1 MPLSIGT
8 RLAQYE
14 ILAPL
19 GSGGMGDVYRA
30 RDSRLNREV
39 ALKVMAAHV
48 AADPEL
54 RRRFEIEAR
63 AVAAL
68 SHPSI
73 LSIHELAVID
83 GIQVAVME
91 LLEGETLRERLRKG
105 PLAWRDAIP
114 VAVSIADGLAAAHMR
129 GIIHRDLKPE
139 NVFLTSDGAVKILDF
154 GLALQ
159 RLEGPEVSTDSPTIA
174 RTMPGVVL
182 GTFGYMSPE
191 QVTGERVD
199 GRTDIFAL
207 GCLVYEMLTGRRLFD
222 GATPQEVIARVL
234 HDSLPDLSAFDPI
247 APPELRMIVARCVD
261 RDPARRFESVQDV
274 SMALK
279 ALLTGSAAVPGRRS
293 KPRGKS
299 LAILP
304 FVNAGADP
312 QIEYLTDG
320 ITESIINSLSQLGGL
335 RVVPR
340 SLAFRHKG
348 LQVDPATVGLALNVR
363 TILTG
368 RVVQHGDVLNI
379 QAELVDT
386 QTESQ
391 LWGEQFRQK
400 VSDIQTVQEEIA
412 WQISEALRLKLT
424 GEQKKKLRKR
434 QTVSPEAYQEYLR
447 GRYNW
452 NNWTPEGFRVAIE
465 HFEQAIALDPNY
477 ALAYAGIADSYG
489 AMAYYGFVA
498 PDVGYPRARDAA
510 REALRLDP
518 DVADAH
524 ASLAL
529 GALFWQY
536 DWKTAE
542 REFTVA
548 LKLNPQ
554 YAAAHALYAIFLIT
568 LGRHDESVEEARTA
582 QRLDPL
588 SLLTNMSVGWALYFA
603 GRHEEAIRET
613 LRTRELSPGAHEPGN
628 VLANSYESV
637 GRYEDAARV
646 ALQQPLYGVP
656 VDGNALLEAYRSAGA
671 DAYWRK
677 RLEALN
683 AAKSHTS
690 PSIHYAWASIHVRL
704 GQVEAAL
711 EHLEQLVAAKSGNAV
726 FIAVDPTLRRLQGE
740 SRYQQIVKTVGVPLD
755 PARDKPTASA
765 PHTAST

>member
-1 MPLSIGT
+1 MALTIGT

-30 RDSRLNREV
+30 RDARLDRDV

-63 AVAAL
+63 AVASL

-83 GIQVAVME
+83 GVQVAVME
-91 LLEGETLRERLRKG
+91 LLEGETLRERLKKG
-105 PLAWRDAIP
+105 AIPWRDTVTFA
-114 VAVSIADGLAAAHMR
+114 ASIADGLAAAHTR

-139 NVFLTSDGAVKILDF
+139 NVFLTADGAVKILDF

-159 RLEGPEVSTDSPTIA
+159 RLDGPELSGDSPTIA
-174 RTMPGVVL
+174 RTVPGVVL

-207 GCLVYEMLTGRRLFD
+207 GCLIYEMLSGRRLFD

-234 HDSLPDLSAFDPI
+234 HDGLPDLSAVDPL
-247 APPELRMIVARCVD
+247 APQELRLIVARCID
-261 RDPARRFESVQDV
+261 RDPSRRFESASDV
-274 SMALK
+274 GMALRS
-279 ALLTGSAAVPGRRS
+279 LLTGSAAISGRRAR
-293 KPRGKS
+293 PRGKS

-304 FVNAGADP
+304 FVNASADP

-340 SLAFRHKG
+340 SLVFRYKG
-348 LQVDPATVGLALNVR
+348 LQADPATVGLALNAR

-368 RVVQHGDVLNI
+368 RVVKHGDVLNI

-386 QTESQ
+386 QNESQ
-391 LWGEQFRQK
+391 LWGEQYRQRI
-400 VSDIQTVQEEIA
+400 SDVQTVQEEIA
-412 WQISEALRLKLT
+412 WQISEALRLRLS
-424 GEQKKKLRKR
+424 GEQKKKLRR
-434 QTVSPEAYQEYLR
+434 RHTVSPEAYQEYLR

-452 NNWTPEGFRVAIE
+452 NNWTPDGFRLAIE
-465 HFEQAIALDPNY
+465 HFEQAIALDPKY

-489 AMAYYGFVA
+489 AMAYYGFVS

-510 REALRLDP
+510 LKALEIDP

-524 ASLAL
+524 SSLAL
-529 GALFWQY
+529 GYLFWHY
-536 DWKTAE
+536 DWANAE
-542 REFTVA
+542 REFKIA

-554 YAAAHALYAIFLIT
+554 HAVAHALYAIFLIT
-568 LGRHDESVEEARTA
+568 LGRHDQSVEEARTA

-588 SLLTNMSVGWALYFA
+588 SMLVNMSVCWALFFA
-603 GRHEEAIRET
+603 GRHEEGIRET
-613 LRTRELSPGAHEPGN
+613 RRTLELSPTAQQAGN
-628 VLANSYESV
+628 VLVST
-637 GRYEDAARV
+637 YEDLGRFEEAARV
-646 ALQQPLYGVP
+646 AATQPLWGVP
-656 VDGNALLEAYRSAGA
+656 IDGNALLEAYRKEGA
-671 DAYWRK
+671 SGYWRT
-677 RLEALN
+677 RLEALD
-683 AAKSHTS
+683 AVRSHAS
-690 PSIHYAWASIHVRL
+690 PSIHYAWAVIYVRL
-704 GQVEAAL
+704 GDVAAAL
-711 EHLEQLVAAKSGNAV
+711 DEVERLIESRSGNAV
-726 FIAVDPTLRRLQGE
+726 FVAVDPCLRRLQNVP
-740 SRYQQIVKTVGVPLD
+740 RFQQILKKLGV
-755 PARDKPTASA
+755 PTASA
-765 PHTAST
+765 PHTVST

>member
-1 MPLSIGT
+1 MALTIGT

-30 RDSRLNREV
+30 RDARLDREV

-48 AADPEL
+48 AADPDL

-63 AVAAL
+63 AVASL

-91 LLEGETLRERLRKG
+91 LLEGETLRERLKKG
-105 PLAWRDAIP
+105 SIPWRDTVTFA
-114 VAVSIADGLAAAHMR
+114 ASIADGLAAAHTR

-139 NVFLTSDGAVKILDF
+139 NVFLTADGAVKILDF

-159 RLEGPEVSTDSPTIA
+159 RLDGPELSGDSPTIA
-174 RTMPGVVL
+174 RTVPGVVL

-207 GCLVYEMLTGRRLFD
+207 GCLIYEMLSGRRLFD

-234 HDSLPDLSAFDPI
+234 HDSLPDLSAVDPL
-247 APPELRMIVARCVD
+247 APQELRLIVARCID
-261 RDPARRFESVQDV
+261 RDPSRRFESASDV
-274 SMALK
+274 GMALRS
-279 ALLTGSAAVPGRRS
+279 LLTGSAAISGRRA

-304 FVNAGADP
+304 FVNTSADP

-340 SLAFRHKG
+340 SLVFRYKG
-348 LQVDPATVGLALNVR
+348 LQADPATVGLALNVR

-368 RVVQHGDVLNI
+368 RVVKHGDVLNI

-391 LWGEQFRQK
+391 LWGEQYRQK

-412 WQISEALRLKLT
+412 WQISEALRLRLS
-424 GEQKKKLRKR
+424 GEQKKKLRR
-434 QTVSPEAYQEYLR
+434 RHTVSPEAYQEYLR

-452 NNWTPEGFRVAIE
+452 NNWTPDGFRLAIE
-465 HFEQAIALDPNY
+465 HFEQAIALDPKY

-489 AMAYYGFVA
+489 AMAYYGFVP

-510 REALRLDP
+510 LKALEIDP

-524 ASLAL
+524 SSLAL
-529 GALFWQY
+529 GYLFWHY
-536 DWKTAE
+536 DWTNAE
-542 REFTVA
+542 REFKIA

-554 YAAAHALYAIFLIT
+554 HAVAHALYSIFLIT
-568 LGRHDESVEEARTA
+568 LGRHDQSVEEARTA
-582 QRLDPL
+582 QRLDPVSML
-588 SLLTNMSVGWALYFA
+588 VNMSVCWALYFA
-603 GRHEEAIRET
+603 GRHEEGIRET
-613 LRTRELSPGAHEPGN
+613 RRTLELSPTAQQAGN
-628 VLANSYESV
+628 VLVST
-637 GRYEDAARV
+637 YEDLGRFEEAARL
-646 ALQQPLYGVP
+646 AGTQPVYGVP
-656 VDGNALLEAYRSAGA
+656 VDGNVLLEAYRKDGAAG
-671 DAYWRK
+671 YWRA
-677 RLEALN
+677 RLEVLKAVR
-683 AAKSHTS
+683 SHAS
-690 PSIHYAWASIHVRL
+690 PSIHYAWAVIYARL
-704 GQVEAAL
+704 GDVDAAL
-711 EHLEQLVAAKSGNAV
+711 DEVERLIETRSGNAV
-726 FIAVDPTLRRLQGE
+726 FVAVDPCLRQLQNIP
-740 SRYQQIVKTVGVPLD
+740 RFQQILKKLGV
-755 PARDKPTASA
+755 PTASA
-765 PHTAST
+765 PHTVST